1 MFYPFGVLIY
11 VAGSCSH
18 AFNSLHFF
26 LSFQE
31 KASRH
36 PVGLVQRRDSRSKPV
51 AKSQALSSGDQTARP
66 PAEQQSTIATLDPS
80 GGRLEQKESHADV
93 LSSLCS
99 RKSAKKVKMKMGKK
113 VAGIA
118 TEAGAARVLYVSSAP
133 TVSAPTKKRRVT
145 IAPVKCSSAA
155 QEQLKEW
162 PPVF

>member
-1 MFYPFGVLIY
+1 MT
-11 VAGSCSH
+11 
-18 AFNSLHFF
+18 
-26 LSFQE
+26 
-31 KASRH
+31 
-36 PVGLVQRRDSRSKPV
+36 
-51 AKSQALSSGDQTARP
+51 KSQASSSGDQTAKP

-99 RKSAKKVKMKMGKK
+99 RKSAKKVKMKTGKK

-118 TEAGAARVLYVSSAP
+118 TEADAARILDIPSVPS
-133 TVSAPTKKRRVT
+133 VSAPTKKRRVT

-162 PPVF
+162 PPTPVF